1 MHLKRIIEIIF
12 NTFLMMQ
19 LIHATPYSWGTH
31 HSNYDASLDP
41 IAWSRNF
48 VKDTIRKPRLYRTNS
63 LEHNSIDVADDD
75 FPIQNYGGFGKRR
88 SSRGNFANDISN
100 NWYSNPKVFIH
111 HGKYNNMQ
119 KRMNRRRQKL
129 NARHRYGLV

>member
-1 MHLKRIIEIIF
+1 
-12 NTFLMMQ
+12 MQ

-88 SSRGNFANDISN
+88 SSRGNFDNDISN
-100 NWYSNPKVFIH
+100 NWYSNPHGFIH